1 MPKDAY
7 HSVLVC
13 YRKEMTQVYSNGL
26 PVAELGNSTGL
37 SKITTKRHDL
47 DAIIEELSV
56 AIEYL
61 SKIQIDLIQQVD
73 AATKP
78 KEKK

>member
-26 PVAELGNSTGL
+26 PVAELSDSTGL

-61 SKIQIDLIQQVD
+61 SKIQIDLIQQID